1 MMHEPL
7 GIQRGQLHRTV
18 QDRIKRFIIEHG
30 MQAGDPLPA
39 EAEMAR
45 LLNVSRSSLR
55 EALSSLQTLGV
66 VEVRHGSGTFVGH
79 FSLDPLVDALTFRI
93 LIDQP
98 RTLQTV
104 RELLDIR
111 MILESNLIARVARHH
126 SPAQTEQLQALIA
139 KMAEQTTNNG
149 SYAATDR
156 AFHEA
161 LYLPLGNQMV
171 VNLLG
176 AFWDVISLVRDRLG
190 FEKVPPLVTT
200 ADHRKI
206 LAAIEASDADAAV
219 AAMIEHFHGIQAR
232 LPGGAQQTK
241 PSTSL

>member
-1 MMHEPL
+1 
-7 GIQRGQLHRTV
+7 V
-18 QDRIKRFIIEHG
+18 QDRIKRFIIEQG
-30 MQAGDPLPA
+30 LQAGDPLPA

-55 EALSSLQTLGV
+55 EAMSSLQTLGV

-93 LIDQP
+93 LMDQP

-111 MILESNLIARVARHH
+111 MILESSLVARVASEHTPDQIEELRELIAR
-126 SPAQTEQLQALIA
+126 
-139 KMAEQTTNNG
+139 MAEQTTNDG

-161 LYLPLGNQMV
+161 LYLPLGNHMV

-190 FEKVPPLVTT
+190 FEQVPPLVTT
-200 ADHRKI
+200 ADHRRI
-206 LAAIEASDADAAV
+206 LAAIETGDANAAV
-219 AAMIEHFHGIQAR
+219 AAMVEHFHGIRAR
-232 LPGGAQQTK
+232 LPGGAQQERK
-241 PSTSL
+241 STPI

>member
-1 MMHEPL
+1 MAHEPL
-7 GIQRGQLHRTV
+7 VIQREQLHRTV
-18 QDRIKRFIIEHG
+18 QDRIKRFIIEQG

-55 EALSSLQTLGV
+55 EAMSSLQTLGI
-66 VEVRHGSGTFVGH
+66 VEVRHGSGTYVGH

-93 LIDQP
+93 LVDQP

-104 RELLDIR
+104 RELLNIR
-111 MILESNLIARVARHH
+111 MILESSLVARVACDHT
-126 SPAQTEQLQALIA
+126 SAQIEELRRLIER
-139 KMAEQTTNNG
+139 MAEQTTNDG

-176 AFWDVISLVRDRLG
+176 AFWDVIALVRDQLG

-200 ADHRKI
+200 ADHRLI
-206 LAAIEASDADAAV
+206 LAAIEGGDADAAV
-219 AAMIEHFHGIQAR
+219 AAMTEHFHGIQAR
-232 LPGGAQQTK
+232 LPRGAGQQSR
-241 PSTSL
+241 STSV